1 MTDFGSAGE
10 HLLQRQLG
18 TAERAADF
26 YQRQVRPHLTSQMQ
40 EFIARQSMVFLSTAD
55 ADGACD
61 ASFRA
66 GPPGF
71 VLVLDDHTLAYPE
84 YRGNGVMASAG
95 NITENPHLGL
105 LFLDFTGD
113 RIGLHVN
120 GTAHLRPDEAL
131 RAAYPQL
138 PVETAPGRR
147 TELWVHISVDEA
159 YIHCSK
165 HIPHLEP
172 ATRGTRPLAHRPKD
186 AEYFTG
192 AAAGPA
198 AVPAAVPEPVPVPL
212 PVPVAVPVSSL
223 PSVPPPSWARQPEP
237 AGRRRWRQA
246 LRRDA

>member
-1 MTDFGSAGE
+1 M
-10 HLLQRQLG
+10 QQLRG

-26 YQRQVRPHLTSQMQ
+26 YQRQVRPHLTPQMQ
-40 EFIARQSMVFLSTAD
+40 AFIARQTMVFLSTAD
-55 ADGACD
+55 AEGACD

-120 GTAHLRPDEAL
+120 GTAHLRPDDAL
-131 RAAYPQL
+131 RTAYPHL

-172 ATRGTRPLAHRPKD
+172 ASRGARQLAHRPKD

-192 AAAGPA
+192 PVTDPPPSAPA
-198 AVPAAVPEPVPVPL
+198 FPTRPAVPAPPVVPTAPT
-212 PVPVAVPVSSL
+212 
-223 PSVPPPSWARQPEP
+223 PSWARPP
-237 AGRRRWRQA
+237 AAVARQGWRQV
-246 LRRDA
+246 LRRDG